1 MGAQL
6 VTVEKPLDAARTG
19 FEALVSRLG
28 DSETW
33 KLTHGA
39 VESVIERDGREI
51 LRMLFEDH
59 LALRAQGFLWA

>member
-1 MGAQL
+1 
-6 VTVEKPLDAARTG
+6 
-19 FEALVSRLG
+19 
-28 DSETW
+28 
-33 KLTHGA
+33 LTHGA